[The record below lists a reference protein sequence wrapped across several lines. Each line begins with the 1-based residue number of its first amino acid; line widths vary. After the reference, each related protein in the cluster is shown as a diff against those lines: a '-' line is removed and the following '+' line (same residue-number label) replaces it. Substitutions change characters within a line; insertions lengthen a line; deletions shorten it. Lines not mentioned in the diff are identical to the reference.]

1 MDVCF
6 WRSQF
11 PVDFFQKPIHWLS
24 CLVIKSSWNHHEI
37 LSILYGWHLN
47 PHLKKNMKSWIS
59 PLNHRELPFKETQRF
74 RTLGSLG
81 LNVRGLDGGRSAS
94 WNLVAESWT
103 NLPHLHLWGA
113 ASGWVFW
120 DFATG
125 KTMKPLSMLVETKI
139 MGNTCDVWD
148 IWIPGTKIVDG
159 DTTLRDYW
167 YLNKLSFY
175 TDEIPSLWEH
185 EASDAAQT
193 ETWNWDELGK
203 LWKV

>member
-6 WRSQF
+6 LRSQF
-11 PVDFFQKPIHWLS
+11 PVDFPRNQSIDCHVWWL
-24 CLVIKSSWNHHEI
+24 NHHEI
-37 LSILYGWHLN
+37 LWILYGWHLN
-47 PHLKKNMKSWIS
+47 PHFKKHEILNFTLK
-59 PLNHRELPFKETQRF
+59 PLWTPLKETQRF

-125 KTMKPLSMLVETKI
+125 KTMKKPLSMLVEKN
-139 MGNTCDVWD
+139 MGKTCDVWD
-148 IWIPGTKIVDG
+148 IWIPGTKIVAG

-167 YLNKLSFY
+167 YS
-175 TDEIPSLWEH
+175 
-185 EASDAAQT
+185 
-193 ETWNWDELGK
+193 
-203 LWKV
+203 